1 MLMVPVLLQE
11 NGEYIKGAL
20 ELNALAFFMN
30 DDPAIIGDKKQ
41 YENAVPGKPTYF
53 FYAIK

>member
-1 MLMVPVLLQE
+1 MLLQE
-11 NGEYIKGAL
+11 NAEYIRGAL
-20 ELNALAFFMN
+20 DLNALTFFMN
-30 DDPAIIGDKKQ
+30 DDPAISGDKKQ